1 MYLDA
6 LTKEDL
12 GADLVGICDMRADLP
27 ERIPRL
33 RERHI
38 PVYPTLEAFYAAAH
52 ADLAILAS
60 PVHFHAEM
68 AISCFAHGSHVLCE
82 KPLCLTVKEARAMAE
97 GAARAGRFLSVGYQL
112 DTGGMCSPLKTIFY
126 PGASARPYAWGSF
139 TVTGAA
145 RIITDATT
153 GRAASP

>member
-52 ADLAILAS
+52 ADLPFSPHRCTFMRRWRFPAS
-60 PVHFHAEM
+60 PTVPM
-68 AISCFAHGSHVLCE
+68 CE

-97 GAARAGRFLSVGYQL
+97 GAARAGRFLSVSYQL

-145 RIITDATT
+145 WIITDATT

>member
-1 MYLDA
+1 MVTFRPRVFLVGAGGYGRVYLDA

-52 ADLAILAS
+52 ADLPFSPHRCTFMRRWRFPAS
-60 PVHFHAEM
+60 P
-68 AISCFAHGSHVLCE
+68 
-82 KPLCLTVKEARAMAE
+82 TVPMCCAKSRCASPSKRRAPWPKARH
-97 GAARAGRFLSVGYQL
+97 
-112 DTGGMCSPLKTIFY
+112 
-126 PGASARPYAWGSF
+126 
-139 TVTGAA
+139 
-145 RIITDATT
+145 
-153 GRAASP
+153 GRAAF